1 MWCDMVF
8 SGIKEWEMYVFFAML
23 SAEAIAGAFGN
34 NSSFTMPFWI
44 IPVVYVPFVA
54 VICLW
59 RPVLTLISY
68 PGLRKRGERAE
79 AVVTEYRRVNWA
91 IGSGF
96 AEIIRYADKK
106 GTKYEKA
113 LFTMPMLTR
122 KVGRKYTIYFE
133 PEKEDAFIIVP
144 QSLIAAALWVLLFAA
159 ALSPALLML
168 AIRYGW

>member
-1 MWCDMVF
+1 MVF
-8 SGIKEWEMYVFFAML
+8 SGIKKWEMYVFFAVL

-34 NSSFTMPFWI
+34 NSSFTMPFWV
-44 IPVVYVPFVA
+44 IPVACVPFIA

-68 PGLRKRGERAE
+68 PKLRKHGERAE
-79 AVVTEYRRVNWA
+79 AVVTEYRCEEME
-91 IGSGF
+91 IGSGI
-96 AEIIRYADKK
+96 AEIIRYVDKK
-106 GTKYEKA
+106 GIKYERA

-122 KVGRKYTIYFE
+122 KAGRRYTIYFE

>member
-1 MWCDMVF
+1 MVF
-8 SGIKEWEMYVFFAML
+8 SGIKKWETYVFFAVL
-23 SAEAIAGAFGN
+23 SASVVVGSLENHA
-34 NSSFTMPFWI
+34 SFHIPFWVV
-44 IPVVYVPFVA
+44 PVVYVPLAA
-54 VICLW
+54 VMCLW

-68 PGLRKRGERAE
+68 PGLKKRGERAE

-144 QSLIAAALWVLLFAA
+144 QSFIAAAFWVLLFAA
-159 ALSPALLML
+159 AISPFLLML
-168 AIRYGW
+168 FIRSVG